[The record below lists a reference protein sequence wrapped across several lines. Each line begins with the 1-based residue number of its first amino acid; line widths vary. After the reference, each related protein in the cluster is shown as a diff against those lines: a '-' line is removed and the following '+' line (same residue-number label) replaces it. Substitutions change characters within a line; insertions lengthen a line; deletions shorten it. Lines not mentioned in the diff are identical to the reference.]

1 MKNANAHP
9 IHVSAFGRGV
19 QGGFTL
25 VEAAIVLVIA
35 ALLTTAILSSQSILK
50 AARVNNLVG
59 VVSDLRSA
67 VAGFQDRYGYMPGD
81 CPNTV
86 SDCTLPVTAPDGT
99 VWSGSGNGD
108 GILNCCAAGLGV
120 AAAGNESFI
129 SVIHLFNSGFIAKM
143 DASNPNAFLSTPW
156 GPIDITQSDSNSQV
170 FSFLGEPG
178 NSAVRH
184 TMVFSNLPCEIA
196 RDLDLKID
204 DGNVFRGRAMSDPIG
219 VPGCPDGARVPFY
232 AVAL

>member
-1 MKNANAHP
+1 MNNP
-9 IHVSAFGRGV
+9 TTSRCQISASRRRA
-19 QGGFTL
+19 QAGFTL
-25 VEAAIVLVIA
+25 IEAAIVLVIA

-59 VVSDLRSA
+59 VVSDLRSG
-67 VAGFQDRYGYMPGD
+67 VLGFQDRYGYMPGD

-129 SVIHLFNSGFIAKM
+129 SVIHLFNSGFIAKI
-143 DASNPNAFLSTPW
+143 DAGNANAFMSTPW
-156 GPIDITQSDSNSQV
+156 GPIDITQSDSNSNV
-170 FSFLGEPG
+170 FQFLSEPG
-178 NSAVRH
+178 NTAVRH

-196 RDLDLKID
+196 RELDLKID
-204 DGNVFRGRAMSDPIG
+204 DGNVFGGRAMADAIG